1 MCQNGSDAYV
11 CKLEPCVV
19 WATTGPSG
27 RGGHRNTNRSHHAHP
42 RPTQSTVV
50 RPKIPFASL
59 EPHTRSDRTRPRR
72 RNAPSPP
79 SSCLVAFHPT
89 PTSSLAVHI
98 HSNLDQLTCVGVSHR
113 HGSLPVL
120 ICERYGDRY
129 PATPLL
135 GWVPTE
141 CDRGV
146 VAQMVERSLS
156 THGANHFFTEE
167 RKARMRFLF
176 RSRVLWTRRWGEDE
190 WAVREPPSRWV
201 GVARREGMAEGG
213 GGPRTEAMSRS
224 YAHAEY
230 GQGYVKLVL
239 FLAPL

>member
-72 RNAPSPP
+72 RNGPSPL
-79 SSCLVAFHPT
+79 SSRLDAFHPT
-89 PTSSLAVHI
+89 PTSSVTLHI
-98 HSNLDQLTCVGVSHR
+98 HSNLHRLACVGVSHR
-113 HGSLPVL
+113 HGLLPVL

-135 GWVPTE
+135 GWVSTVD
-141 CDRGV
+141 DRGV

-156 THGANHFFTEE
+156 TLGAILFFTEE

-176 RSRVLWTRRWGEDE
+176 RRRVSWTWRWGEDE
-190 WAVREPPSRWV
+190 WEVWEPPIRWV
-201 GVARREGMAEGG
+201 CVAR
-213 GGPRTEAMSRS
+213 
-224 YAHAEY
+224 
-230 GQGYVKLVL
+230 
-239 FLAPL
+239 